1 MANSVDN
8 NVTNKRNKI
17 SQLIEHYTKI
27 EKEFFF
33 WASLICVAALKM
45 VDYMI
50 FTTLKF
56 IIMFITAS
64 MKWLSRKERI

>member
-33 WASLICVAALKM
+33 
-45 VDYMI
+45 
-50 FTTLKF
+50 FG
-56 IIMFITAS
+56 
-64 MKWLSRKERI
+64 RH